1 MANER
6 TKVLALSGGG
16 AHATSYIGAWRY
28 IHDEKGY
35 TPDIITGT
43 SGGALLGVFMA
54 AGLDAATIEREM
66 LDASPWRFFRS
77 APLRKGWNVMRSW
90 GGVDIEEVR
99 RSIAGILDRHG
110 ISWESFAETRFQ
122 CVVTDIN
129 DTERKYVPRD
139 VEMSLDAAVAASVA
153 IPLVFTPLWH
163 DVDGSRHC
171 YVDGGVTEGF
181 PVRAALD
188 AGRGSVQIMAL
199 SPFAPHE
206 HVQHDIG
213 GPLEYLLG
221 LYHALLDGKKADMM
235 TLLDGEHGDVFFTTG
250 SHARRVTDFSAD
262 AIRRNVRLGYHEAE
276 EQEDR
281 IDSFFGEGGTR

>member
-1 MANER
+1 MANTR

-16 AHATSYIGAWRY
+16 AHAISYIGAWQF

-43 SGGALLGVFMA
+43 SGGALFGVFMA

-66 LDASPWRFFRS
+66 LDAEPWRFFRS

-90 GGVDIEEVR
+90 GGVDIEKVR
-99 RSIAGILDRHG
+99 RSVTDILDRHEIDWG
-110 ISWESFAETRFQ
+110 SFTDTSFH

-163 DVDGSRHC
+163 DDGGERRC
-171 YVDGGVTEGF
+171 YADGGVTEGF
-181 PVRAALD
+181 PIRAALD
-188 AGRGSVQIMAL
+188 AGRGNVQIMAL

-206 HVQHDIG
+206 HVQHDID

-235 TLLDGEHGDVFFTTG
+235 TLLSKKDGDVFFTTG
-250 SHARRVTDFSAD
+250 SHAGKVTDFSAD
-262 AIRRNVRLGYHEAE
+262 TIRRNVRLGYHEAE
-276 EQEDR
+276 EQEER
-281 IDSFFGEGGTR
+281 IDAFFG

>member
-1 MANER
+1 MAETR

-16 AHATSYIGAWRY
+16 AHATSYIGAWKF

-54 AGLDAATIEREM
+54 AGLDGETIEQEL
-66 LDASPWRFFRS
+66 LDAEPWQFFRP
-77 APLRKGWNVMRSW
+77 APLRKGLNVVRSW
-90 GGVDIEEVR
+90 GEVDIEAVR
-99 RSIAGILDRHG
+99 RTIADIMDHHDV
-110 ISWESFAETRFQ
+110 SWESFTETAFQ

-139 VEMSLDAAVAASVA
+139 VEMELSAAVAASLA
-153 IPLVFTPLWH
+153 IPFVFTPLWH
-163 DVDGSRHC
+163 DVDGAEHC

-181 PVRAALD
+181 PIRAALEL
-188 AGRGSVQIMAL
+188 GRDTVQIMAL

-213 GPLEYLLG
+213 NPLDYVLG
-221 LYHALLDGKKADMM
+221 LYHALLDGKHADMM
-235 TLLDGEHGDVFFTTG
+235 NLLSQEHGDVFFTTG
-250 SHARRVTDFSAD
+250 SYARRVTDFSAD

-281 IDSFFGEGGTR
+281 IDAFFGEHSG